1 MKSNIDFGNE
11 NTGKALF
18 KMAMPL
24 FLATVLMLAYN
35 LVDSIWV
42 GNLLGE
48 NGYAALTTAGSVSLL
63 LYALTT
69 GMDRALVLGKYE
81 DIQKYLKI

>member
-1 MKSNIDFGNE
+1 
-11 NTGKALF
+11 
-18 KMAMPL
+18 MAMPL

-48 NGYAALTTAGSVSLL
+48 NGYAALTTAGSVSLHLYERAPWPRRNVALFPDKPYFGSTGNIRKITLDEL
-63 LYALTT
+63 LP
-69 GMDRALVLGKYE
+69 
-81 DIQKYLKI
+81 